1 MNHATEFVPV
11 ECLCIPKALFFDKR
25 YEDLSVDAKILYSLL
40 LDRKEMAVRNGW
52 IDRYGA
58 VYVLYSRE
66 EMEKHLNVP
75 AARVERALAQLE
87 AHDQMVAVAR
97 PYKGRADQIYV
108 RDITAEQ
115 IIEQEKENMGRKN
128 TREKKRKQ
136 KKDMYCPCLD
146 GEQGMQGVVMTLT
159 AENIKKALKEIFG
172 GNVVDDEAGNEVE
185 EFFIDTEEEKCA
197 DGNEAVCDQ
206 TEKPDRRYVTD
217 YKNQGYYSLS
227 KKDQRMVDMYVR
239 NYIDMNDQMVARKYV
254 NEWEEMRK
262 KNIGY
267 MVMGPVGT
275 GKSFFAGCIANALME
290 QGISVMMTNFSRIL
304 NELTKYHADKNEI
317 IAGLVSYPLL
327 IIDDLGIERNSEFA
341 LEMIYN
347 VVDRRY
353 CTRKPL
359 IVTTNLSYQDMTRKD
374 LDIEHQRIYSRL
386 MEMCFPVIYQ
396 GKDLRQKE
404 RDLKLEWMKLNGD

>member
-185 EFFIDTEEEKCA
+185 EFFID
-197 DGNEAVCDQ
+197 
-206 TEKPDRRYVTD
+206 
-217 YKNQGYYSLS
+217 
-227 KKDQRMVDMYVR
+227 
-239 NYIDMNDQMVARKYV
+239 
-254 NEWEEMRK
+254 RK
-262 KNIGY
+262 KN
-267 MVMGPVGT
+267 VPMGMR
-275 GKSFFAGCIANALME
+275 L
-290 QGISVMMTNFSRIL
+290 SVIRR
-304 NELTKYHADKNEI
+304 KNQTEDM
-317 IAGLVSYPLL
+317 LL
-327 IIDDLGIERNSEFA
+327 ITKIR
-341 LEMIYN
+341 
-347 VVDRRY
+347 
-353 CTRKPL
+353 
-359 IVTTNLSYQDMTRKD
+359 
-374 LDIEHQRIYSRL
+374 DIT
-386 MEMCFPVIYQ
+386 V
-396 GKDLRQKE
+396 
-404 RDLKLEWMKLNGD
+404 